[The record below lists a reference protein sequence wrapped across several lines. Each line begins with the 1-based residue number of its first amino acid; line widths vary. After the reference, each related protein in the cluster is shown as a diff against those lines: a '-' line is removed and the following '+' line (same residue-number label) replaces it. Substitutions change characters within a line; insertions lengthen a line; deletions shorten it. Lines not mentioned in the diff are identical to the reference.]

1 MSEAAI
7 FTEGLSKS
15 FGAQAAVRELS
26 LRIQPGAVY
35 GFLGRNGAGKTTTMR
50 MLLGLVRPTKGSARV
65 LGLDPGRETELI
77 RILERVAF
85 VPQRK
90 QLYGWATPAEL
101 RINPNTVARAYQDL
115 ERDGVTR
122 SVPGGGTF
130 VADGLPGLLKS
141 EKVKR
146 LRPHARQLAVEG
158 RQLRLTREETV
169 KLLEEELDKLGGQA

>member
-1 MSEAAI
+1 M
-7 FTEGLSKS
+7 
-15 FGAQAAVRELS
+15 
-26 LRIQPGAVY
+26 
-35 GFLGRNGAGKTTTMR
+35 
-50 MLLGLVRPTKGSARV
+50 
-65 LGLDPGRETELI
+65 
-77 RILERVAF
+77 
-85 VPQRK
+85 
-90 QLYGWATPAEL
+90 

-158 RQLRLTREETV
+158 RQLRLTREETL
-169 KLLEEELDKLGGQA
+169 KLLEEELDKLGGQP